1 MNNDIICCLVFQ
13 RVYFVFHLIN
23 FKTMT
28 FFFVVAIFSLV
39 IGMGAIFTLVE
50 KFPIRLLYYHYHY
63 RKPLIWSIFIV
74 SIIYVGFVSLDGF
87 HIKAIISLLIIGLS
101 VILTYKVHQSNW
113 FRAVY
118 FPKMT
123 SVLDS
128 LPLSDDQE
136 IALIEYEGVV
146 KAYPLSYVIHHHI
159 VNDSFK
165 DKTVALTY
173 CAMCRSIIPFDV
185 TDIGPLFV
193 ASFKNANMIVAD
205 KKTGTFFQ
213 QASLKSVIG
222 ELHPLSLKMITFQI
236 LPWGT
241 VKNLNSKL
249 QVAVVTKKDL
259 RPFNLPMPGVWKK
272 VMSSEL
278 TPGLSNK
285 DKTFPS
291 KTHVIGI
298 IDSSINE
305 SVFYLKSEIL
315 QQETVRNENLDF
327 TLISTGNTVSVF
339 RTKGINLSL
348 KNNQVM
354 EDSATKTCWDIRG
367 KYIEGSLN
375 KDLKIISISDEYWF
389 SWKKFHP
396 KSILLRLN

>member
-1 MNNDIICCLVFQ
+1 MIILYITALV
-13 RVYFVFHLIN
+13 
-23 FKTMT
+23 
-28 FFFVVAIFSLV
+28 SLV

-50 KFPIRLLYYHYHY
+50 KFPLKLLYYHYHI
-63 RKPLIWSIFIV
+63 RKPLIWSIFIASFV
-74 SIIYVGFVSLDGF
+74 YQLAFSSNGFSAN
-87 HIKAIISLLIIGLS
+87 AIPPLIIIGIS

-113 FRAVY
+113 FKAVY

-123 SVLDS
+123 DDLDK

-136 IALIEYEGVV
+136 IALIEYEGII
-146 KAYPLSYVIHHHI
+146 KAYPLNYVIHHHI
-159 VNDSFK
+159 VNDKFK

-213 QASLKSVIG
+213 QASFNSVIG
-222 ELHPLSLKMITFQI
+222 KLHPHSLKMITFQI
-236 LPWGT
+236 LPWKT
-241 VKNLNSKL
+241 VKEIKEPI
-249 QVAVVTKKDL
+249 QVAIINKNDL
-259 RPFNLPMPGVWKK
+259 RPFKLPMPGVWKK

-291 KTHVIGI
+291 KTPIIGI
-298 IDSSINE
+298 IDTSINAN
-305 SVFYLKSEIL
+305 VFYLKSEVL
-315 QQETVRNENLDF
+315 QYTVVKNEAFGF
-327 TLISTGNTVSVF
+327 TLICIGNTVNGFKS
-339 RTKGINLSL
+339 RNIYLTLKDNQIIEDALS
-348 KNNQVM
+348 
-354 EDSATKTCWDIRG
+354 KTNWDITG
-367 KYIEGSLN
+367 KYIAGILKS
-375 KDLKIISISDEYWF
+375 DLKAIAISDEYWF

-396 KSILLRLN
+396 NSKLLRLKNESK